1 MHERGASDR
10 PDVRRADFGRRS
22 LRGVHVGTVNRLSRA
37 RSAARQGFVTA
48 DGENSISERRFSRTQ
63 AVDQERAHGMAR
75 KQGDRQALGFGG
87 STATATPTAVSDDR
101 EGGEV
106 QTRATYRFLLMR
118 GLNPTEAANLTA
130 YLCGIEVDGSHWSI
144 GEVNRL
150 LFLRRLA
157 RSGRWSASEDAASR
171 QDGPAQAA

>member
-1 MHERGASDR
+1 MHEPGASDR
-10 PDVRRADFGRRS
+10 PGVHRADFGRKS
-22 LRGVHVGTVNRLSRA
+22 LPGVHVDG
-37 RSAARQGFVTA
+37 QPIVT
-48 DGENSISERRFSRTQ
+48 
-63 AVDQERAHGMAR
+63 
-75 KQGDRQALGFGG
+75 ALGFGV

-130 YLCGIEVDGSHWSI
+130 YLCGIDVEGSHWSI

-157 RSGRWSASEDAASR
+157 RSGRWSGSEDAASR
-171 QDGPAQAA
+171 QDRPAQAA

>member
-1 MHERGASDR
+1 M
-10 PDVRRADFGRRS
+10 
-22 LRGVHVGTVNRLSRA
+22 T
-37 RSAARQGFVTA
+37 AA
-48 DGENSISERRFSRTQ
+48 GENSISERRLSRTQ

-75 KQGDRQALGFGG
+75 KRGDRQALGFGG
-87 STATATPTAVSDDR
+87 STATATPAAVSDDR

-106 QTRATYRFLLMR
+106 QTWATYRFLLMR

-130 YLCGIEVDGSHWSI
+130 YLCGIDVDGSHWSI

-157 RSGRWSASEDAASR
+157 RSGRWETAKDTAKDTASR
-171 QDGPAQAA
+171 QDRPAAAA

>member
-1 MHERGASDR
+1 MAALPALHRF
-10 PDVRRADFGRRS
+10 RAEIVP
-22 LRGVHVGTVNRLSRA
+22 GVHVETVNRLSRA
-37 RSAARQGFVTA
+37 RSAARQGFTMA
-48 DGENSISERRFSRTQ
+48 DGENSISERRSSRTQ

-101 EGGEV
+101 EGEV

-130 YLCGIEVDGSHWSI
+130 YLCGIDVDGSHWSI

-157 RSGRWSASEDAASR
+157 RSGRWSASEDAASQ
-171 QDGPAQAA
+171 QDRPAAAA

>member
-1 MHERGASDR
+1 
-10 PDVRRADFGRRS
+10 
-22 LRGVHVGTVNRLSRA
+22 VHVGTVNRLSRA
-37 RSAARQGFVTA
+37 RSAARQGFATA
-48 DGENSISERRFSRTQ
+48 ATENSISERRLSRTQ

-87 STATATPTAVSDDR
+87 STATATPTAVPDDR

-106 QTRATYRFLLMR
+106 RTRATYRFLLMR
-118 GLNPTEAANLTA
+118 GLNATEAANLTA
-130 YLCGIEVDGSHWSI
+130 YLCGIDVDGSHWSI

-157 RSGRWSASEDAASR
+157 RSGRWSASEDAASL
-171 QDGPAQAA
+171 QDRPAEAA